1 MMHTEGFYLSR
12 VGSLKTWSCLPSRTL
27 DATQTLNQITFTCT
41 LNSTLNSRFLIKFLS
56 AAASCDGSQ
65 QKHVCYW
72 SPQLP
77 NPITLLVIQKKE
89 LQKTHTRKHTH
100 RHQRRVLTWCS
111 GFRWIRHQ
119 SPAVVRKCCIIQT
132 QTFFLLRD
140 SIPFGGSLSLSTC
153 SIPPL
158 PKFHLGDVFL
168 PLLPPSSHA
177 LYTAASSPSLNFM
190 CRSLLI

>member
-1 MMHTEGFYLSR
+1 MQLSAFENGPCTQRCTRSTEDHFICERYKDQIIPSKRKSINVMARCFSTKERQQRSCSAALSGELNTGEWLSAVQTNDAHWRLLSR
-12 VGSLKTWSCLPSRTL
+12 VGSLKTWSCLPSRML

-89 LQKTHTRKHTH
+89 LQKTHTRTRKHTH
-100 RHQRRVLTWCS
+100 T
-111 GFRWIRHQ
+111 GIR
-119 SPAVVRKCCIIQT
+119 
-132 QTFFLLRD
+132 D
-140 SIPFGGSLSLSTC
+140 E
-153 SIPPL
+153 
-158 PKFHLGDVFL
+158 
-168 PLLPPSSHA
+168 
-177 LYTAASSPSLNFM
+177 Y
-190 CRSLLI
+190 